1 MTDNHGDP
9 PLDPESKWT
18 KVTAYAVKNKELKD
32 KRNKEKEKNSQ
43 NEAQE
48 EEIEASGIG
57 TKAPR
62 RTESNYVTR
71 INFKVIH
78 EKNSKTLSV
87 LNSIIRIMA
96 ATKFIDPTT
105 RIIAT
110 DKDGNETEFAGAK
123 SMPPNNAETREFIN
137 QFVEEPRITVRNELI
152 GLITMR
158 SDINFREIK
167 RSNIVKQGLNKQ
179 PRIFLT
185 PNYLSV
191 VTPVMVGFFV
201 NNYPRQD

>member
-18 KVTAYAVKNKELKD
+18 KVTAYAAKNKELKD

-57 TKAPR
+57 TNAPR

-71 INFKVIH
+71 INFKVIP

-96 ATKFIDPTT
+96 ATNSSTLRRESLQQTRMATKQSSPVRDQCLRTT
-105 RIIAT
+105 P
-110 DKDGNETEFAGAK
+110 KLEN
-123 SMPPNNAETREFIN
+123 
-137 QFVEEPRITVRNELI
+137 
-152 GLITMR
+152 
-158 SDINFREIK
+158 
-167 RSNIVKQGLNKQ
+167 
-179 PRIFLT
+179 
-185 PNYLSV
+185 LSISSSKNRV
-191 VTPVMVGFFV
+191 SRLEM
-201 NNYPRQD
+201 N

>member
-1 MTDNHGDP
+1 MTDNHGNP

-57 TKAPR
+57 TNAPR

-71 INFKVIH
+71 INFKVIP
-78 EKNSKTLSV
+78 EKNAKSLSV

-96 ATKFIDPTT
+96 ATKFADPTT
-105 RIIAT
+105 RIVAT
-110 DKDGNETEFAGAK
+110 DEDDNEIEFAGSR
-123 SMPPNNAETREFIN
+123 SMPSNNAKTREFIN
-137 QFVEEPRITVRNELI
+137 QFVEEPRITARNELVA
-152 GLITMR
+152 LITIR
-158 SDINFREIK
+158 SDINFREIT
-167 RSNIVKQGLNKQ
+167 RSNLVKQGLNEQ
-179 PRIFLT
+179 PRIF
-185 PNYLSV
+185 
-191 VTPVMVGFFV
+191 
-201 NNYPRQD
+201 